1 MTQFEL
7 FCVIF
12 YALDAVWEKTGGKEF
27 RESDFKDDSIQNE
40 DLRMFLSDANPFLWA
55 DIGSADPAAF
65 VEFCEIVPQE
75 EIALEDSY
83 DTASMYI
90 NALPYYYAQGVRD
103 AFRTITREEWFD
115 GVKRYMSQPHEG
127 QS

>member
-1 MTQFEL
+1 M
-7 FCVIF
+7 
-12 YALDAVWEKTGGKEF
+12 WEKTGGKEF
-27 RESDFKDDSIQNE
+27 RESGFKDDSIQNE
-40 DLRMFLSDANPFLWA
+40 YLREFLSDANPFLWA
-55 DIGSADPAAF
+55 GEHSADPAMY

-83 DTASMYI
+83 DTAGMYI

-103 AFRTITREEWFD
+103 AFRTITPEEWFD
-115 GVKRYMSQPHEG
+115 RVNRYMSRPHKG